1 MIKIKYRV
9 ETEWKESTYIEVNDE
24 ELEFLMTRNDL
35 WDFTSRKT
43 ERKHPHT
50 KTYEYDENGN
60 ITKVTAKVMERK
72 YWGETVGY
80 DTENI
85 SEALTKFYDDT
96 GRCLKGN
103 LKIRILDIWREDK

>member
-9 ETEWKESTYIEVNDE
+9 ETEWKEYTYTDVNDE
-24 ELEFLMTRNDL
+24 ELKSLMTRCDL
-35 WDFTSRKT
+35 WDYDSRKT

-72 YWGETVGY
+72 YWGETVSY
-80 DTENI
+80 DTESI
-85 SEALTKFYDDT
+85 PEAFTGFYNDI
-96 GRCLKGN
+96 GRCTVDK
-103 LKIRILDIWREDK
+103 LKIRILDIWKEDK